1 MRTEIKGAK
10 RRVEKV
16 LECEV
21 PVFCWGGGEED
32 AYTSEAAA
40 LISRAGF
47 NSFMT
52 NSQVIRPAADSL
64 QVQRANIEADYPLW
78 LTRFQLSGFMDLL
91 YAGKRKQKTDRNK
104 PRQPG
109 AIPSGEAPETD

>member
-10 RRVEKV
+10 RRMEKV

-21 PVFCWGGGEED
+21 PVFCWGGGGED
-32 AYTSEAAA
+32 AYTSEAVA
-40 LISRAGF
+40 LISRAGITH
-47 NSFMT
+47 SFMT

-64 QVQRANIEADYPLW
+64 QLQRTNIEADYPLW

-91 YAGKRKQKTDRNK
+91 YAGKRRRVNRLTRIGMAR
-104 PRQPG
+104 PYIR
-109 AIPSGEAPETD
+109 SC